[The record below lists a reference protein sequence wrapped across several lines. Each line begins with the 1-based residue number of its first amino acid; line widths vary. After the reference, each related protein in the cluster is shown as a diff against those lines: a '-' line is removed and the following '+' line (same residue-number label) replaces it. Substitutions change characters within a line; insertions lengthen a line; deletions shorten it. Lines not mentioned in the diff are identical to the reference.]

1 VLGVTVNVQTFE
13 IFAEISVALLGFSG
27 LVAVLGNATQ
37 RAFFSTRIR
46 GLLFSSG
53 AAVICSVAPL
63 AKLDLVYCAFLYIG
77 LVIAMQAWAITGL
90 MRSEGARPSW
100 AIYVAL
106 LTLSLTAVSGLLYG
120 VFLNTEIL
128 HTAYLF
134 GLCVQLFTAAIFF
147 IRLVLATTTEIE
159 DT

>member
-1 VLGVTVNVQTFE
+1 MEVESFE
-13 IFAEISVALLGFSG
+13 IFAEISVALFGFSG

-37 RAFFSTRIR
+37 QAFFSTRIR
-46 GLLFSSG
+46 GLLFSAG

-63 AKLDLVYCAFLYIG
+63 AKLDLVYCAFLYVG
-77 LVIAMQAWAITGL
+77 LAVAMQAWAITVL
-90 MRSEGARPSW
+90 MRTHGARASW
-100 AIYVAL
+100 TIYFAM
-106 LTLSLTAVSGLLYG
+106 LTLSLTAVGALLYG
-120 VFLNTEIL
+120 VFRDTEVL

-147 IRLVLATTTEIE
+147 IRMVLATTTELD